1 MKSDIN
7 VKLMEFFKGHCFK
20 FVLVFIVI
28 LMYYLMS
35 YVIILYI
42 QQ

>member
-7 VKLMEFFKGHCFK
+7 VKLMEFFRGVSFK

-28 LMYYLMS
+28 LMYYLMG

>member
-7 VKLMEFFKGHCFK
+7 VKLMEFFKGGYFK
-20 FVLVFIVI
+20 FVLVFITI

>member
-7 VKLMEFFKGHCFK
+7 VKLMVFFRVVCFK
-20 FVLVFIVI
+20 FALVFIVI
-28 LMYYLMS
+28 LMYYLMG
-35 YVIILYI
+35 YVIVLYI